1 MQEKLD
7 WVPHHFSKLKDI
19 LLLLRADEPASRAAG
34 LLKDVASTS
43 ADGDRPKVTIQDN
56 SRMLLV
62 EMQARSDIE
71 LLTHKEFVVIAM
83 AMAMAGACGI
93 YTPPVRLEFVG
104 EHAVYLCERFDRDG
118 NADDHPRNHGLLFQA
133 GQMKAGARF

>member
-1 MQEKLD
+1 M
-7 WVPHHFSKLKDI
+7 PHHFSKLKDI

-34 LLKDVASTS
+34 LLKDDASTS
-43 ADGDRPKVTIQDN
+43 AGGDRPKVTIQDN

-83 AMAMAGACGI
+83 AMAGACGI
-93 YTPPVRLEFVG
+93 HTPPVRLEFVG

-133 GQMKAGARF
+133 GQMNAGARC